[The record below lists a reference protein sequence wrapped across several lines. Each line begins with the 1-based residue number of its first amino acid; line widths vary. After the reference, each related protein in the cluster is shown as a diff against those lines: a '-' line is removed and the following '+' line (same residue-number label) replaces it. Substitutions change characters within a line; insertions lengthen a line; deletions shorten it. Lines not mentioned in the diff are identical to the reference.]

1 MSQRD
6 RTLGKLLELR
16 QEDERKAL
24 KIWRDEEDKIA
35 RYISQIEQIKN
46 YRLMYLDEFQSRGL
60 QGMATSAMIS
70 YQSFIA
76 KLDVVIDRQE
86 EDLERLRANSH
97 RLELIYLDKQKER
110 KIIES
115 LIEKHRLEA
124 QRKELKAEQKLND
137 EFAMIA
143 AHRKLR
149 S

>member
-1 MSQRD
+1 
-6 RTLGKLLELR
+6 
-16 QEDERKAL
+16 
-24 KIWRDEEDKIA
+24 
-35 RYISQIEQIKN
+35 
-46 YRLMYLDEFQSRGL
+46 
-60 QGMATSAMIS
+60 MATSAMIS

-143 AHRKLR
+143 THRKLR